1 MTLISGKYV
10 TETSIDTDSDHM
22 SPYGDIIVRHVLHL
36 TAYYYY
42 DHAVLI
48 EYGRKEETVGRHAV
62 EQLRGV
68 GTFVLSWL
76 YEKHIAIAIS
86 TASLN

>member
-1 MTLISGKYV
+1 
-10 TETSIDTDSDHM
+10 M

-76 YEKHIAIAIS
+76 YEKHIADNRSNDQLFIYFQAADEDQWS
-86 TASLN
+86 TAAMAR